1 VGPWRSWERACLA
14 GRRSGVRIPS
24 APPSKFARE
33 MTRLGDVADRPAP
46 QTRDDDL
53 IGVVREAREH
63 IFVIRADHEQW
74 LSRLEER
81 HDPLHKLVENLLT
94 TDPQTAAELA
104 AVLWR
109 FWWQRG
115 HMVEGRTFLER
126 AARVDSPELEEV
138 QKGLG
143 TIAFRQGDVEVA
155 EQAFLK
161 RLELAQRHGDQRKL
175 ADAFADLS
183 RISLRRGDFAAVRAY
198 AERGYA
204 AASGLEPEAIRMP
217 LHMRAAAARMGGHLD
232 EARELYLES
241 RELNERLG
249 NLGNVAG
256 EDHNLIYIALHSGDR
271 NEAERRFRASS
282 DWIFA
287 NHNAYLRP
295 YSFLDAGVLALHDG
309 DLERAGRLVAVAQ
322 RIFEETESIPD
333 PDDRVELDNTVAR
346 LQEEL
351 GNRFGAVWAE
361 GRKLTVEEARALA
374 RG

>member
-1 VGPWRSWERACLA
+1 MG
-14 GRRSGVRIPS
+14 
-24 APPSKFARE
+24 
-33 MTRLGDVADRPAP
+33 DRPAP
-46 QTRDDDL
+46 LTRDADTSL
-53 IGVVREAREH
+53 IGLVREAREH
-63 IFVIRADHEQW
+63 IVVTRVDTEQW
-74 LSRLEER
+74 LSLLEEQ
-81 HDPLHKLVENLLT
+81 HDALHRLLETLLT
-94 TDPQTAAELA
+94 TDPGTAAELTA
-104 AVLWR
+104 ALWI

-115 HMVEGRTFLER
+115 HMAEGRSFLER
-126 AARVDSPELEEV
+126 AGRIDSPVLEEV

-143 TIAFRQGDVEVA
+143 TIAFRQGDAEVA

-183 RISLRRGDFAAVRAY
+183 RIALRRGDFAAVRDY

-204 AASGLEPEAIRMP
+204 AAIGLETGAVRMP
-217 LHMRAAAARMGGHLD
+217 LHMRAAAARMEGHLD
-232 EARELYLES
+232 EARDLYLES

-249 NLGNVAG
+249 NLANVTG

-287 NHNAYLRP
+287 NDNAYLRP
-295 YSFLDAGVLALHDG
+295 YSFMDAGVLALHDG

-322 RIFEETESIPD
+322 RIFEETGSTPD
-333 PDDRVELDNTVAR
+333 PDDRAELDTAVAR
-346 LQEEL
+346 LQQEL
-351 GNRFGAVWAE
+351 GDRFGAVWAS
-361 GRKLTVEEARALA
+361 GRLLALGEAEALA